1 MTGFYL
7 YLTPRI
13 FLIITLPIKLRTQL
27 DLYNEIHKG
36 ILYQAREN
44 DIYLID
50 SESIYYLFVLMC
62 ANFTLNPLLIGYG

>member
-1 MTGFYL
+1 MIGSDL
-7 YLTPRI
+7 YLSPRI
-13 FLIITLPIKLRTQL
+13 FLTIPRL

-50 SESIYYLFVLMC
+50 SESIYYLFVLKC

>member
-13 FLIITLPIKLRTQL
+13 FLIITLPIRLPRL